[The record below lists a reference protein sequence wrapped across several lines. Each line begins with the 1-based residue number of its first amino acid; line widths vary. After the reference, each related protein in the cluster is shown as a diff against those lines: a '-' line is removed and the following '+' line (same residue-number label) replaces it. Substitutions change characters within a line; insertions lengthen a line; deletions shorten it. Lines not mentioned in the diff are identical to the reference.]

1 MVTREDLMELLKNKG
16 QEAVGT
22 AVAKLPAEDVRSA
35 LMLMVMMY
43 QKSDEINNQL
53 SSRDKERIAEL
64 EAELE
69 NAHAKIRWFHPLI
82 SLGGSSGHLRVK
94 ETTDRLRC
102 HISFCHF
109 SLVIDSGDF
118 LNESF
123 LLFAGFRP

>member
-16 QEAVGT
+16 QEAVGA

-53 SSRDKERIAEL
+53 SSRDKDRIAEL

-69 NAHAKIRWFHPLI
+69 KAHAKIRELEQ
-82 SLGGSSGHLRVK
+82 K
-94 ETTDRLRC
+94 
-102 HISFCHF
+102 
-109 SLVIDSGDF
+109 
-118 LNESF
+118 
-123 LLFAGFRP
+123 

>member
-16 QEAVGT
+16 QEAVGA

-53 SSRDKERIAEL
+53 SSRDKAGIAEL

-69 NAHAKIRWFHPLI
+69 KALAK
-82 SLGGSSGHLRVK
+82 LR
-94 ETTDRLRC
+94 EL
-102 HISFCHF
+102 
-109 SLVIDSGDF
+109 
-118 LNESF
+118 EQE
-123 LLFAGFRP
+123 

>member
-22 AVAKLPAEDVRSA
+22 AVAKLPAEDVRSG

-69 NAHAKIRWFHPLI
+69 NAHAKIRELKH
-82 SLGGSSGHLRVK
+82 K
-94 ETTDRLRC
+94 
-102 HISFCHF
+102 
-109 SLVIDSGDF
+109 
-118 LNESF
+118 
-123 LLFAGFRP
+123 

>member
-35 LMLMVMMY
+35 LMLMVMMD

-69 NAHAKIRWFHPLI
+69 NAHAKIRELKH
-82 SLGGSSGHLRVK
+82 K
-94 ETTDRLRC
+94 
-102 HISFCHF
+102 
-109 SLVIDSGDF
+109 
-118 LNESF
+118 
-123 LLFAGFRP
+123 

>member
-1 MVTREDLMELLKNKG
+1 MVTREDLIELLKNKG
-16 QEAVGT
+16 QEAVGA

-69 NAHAKIRWFHPLI
+69 KALAK
-82 SLGGSSGHLRVK
+82 LR
-94 ETTDRLRC
+94 EL
-102 HISFCHF
+102 
-109 SLVIDSGDF
+109 
-118 LNESF
+118 EQE
-123 LLFAGFRP
+123 

>member
-16 QEAVGT
+16 QEAVGA

-64 EAELE
+64 EVELE
-69 NAHAKIRWFHPLI
+69 KAHAKIQKLEQ
-82 SLGGSSGHLRVK
+82 K
-94 ETTDRLRC
+94 
-102 HISFCHF
+102 
-109 SLVIDSGDF
+109 
-118 LNESF
+118 
-123 LLFAGFRP
+123 

>member
-16 QEAVGT
+16 QEAVGA

-53 SSRDKERIAEL
+53 SNRDKERIAEL

-69 NAHAKIRWFHPLI
+69 KAHAKIQKLEQ
-82 SLGGSSGHLRVK
+82 K
-94 ETTDRLRC
+94 
-102 HISFCHF
+102 
-109 SLVIDSGDF
+109 
-118 LNESF
+118 
-123 LLFAGFRP
+123 

>member
-16 QEAVGT
+16 QEAVGA

-53 SSRDKERIAEL
+53 SSRDKARIAEL

-69 NAHAKIRWFHPLI
+69 NSHAK
-82 SLGGSSGHLRVK
+82 LR
-94 ETTDRLRC
+94 EL
-102 HISFCHF
+102 
-109 SLVIDSGDF
+109 
-118 LNESF
+118 EQE
-123 LLFAGFRP
+123 

>member
-16 QEAVGT
+16 QEAVGA

-69 NAHAKIRWFHPLI
+69 KAHAKIQKLE
-82 SLGGSSGHLRVK
+82 K
-94 ETTDRLRC
+94 K
-102 HISFCHF
+102 
-109 SLVIDSGDF
+109 
-118 LNESF
+118 
-123 LLFAGFRP
+123 

>member
-53 SSRDKERIAEL
+53 SSRDKERIEEL

-69 NAHAKIRWFHPLI
+69 NAHAKIRELKH
-82 SLGGSSGHLRVK
+82 K
-94 ETTDRLRC
+94 
-102 HISFCHF
+102 
-109 SLVIDSGDF
+109 
-118 LNESF
+118 
-123 LLFAGFRP
+123 